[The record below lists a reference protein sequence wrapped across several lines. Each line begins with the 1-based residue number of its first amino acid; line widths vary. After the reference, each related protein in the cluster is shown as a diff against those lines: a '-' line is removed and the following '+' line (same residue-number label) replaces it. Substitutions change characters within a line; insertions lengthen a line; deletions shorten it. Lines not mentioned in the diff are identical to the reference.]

1 MAWSKL
7 HQGFLLTGYI
17 EDQTNNRE
25 ISLDKMIASVA
36 VKKDFFDNIFP
47 LYIVNLQ
54 CDYETREILRT
65 SKTTISIECDE
76 YQIDG
81 EVTEEVQEE
90 PAITNKAFSVRLKI
104 FDPNLQEIDIKH
116 ADDELDDRTDS
127 NVNQTYLVPLTC
139 IPENVYNQNNEII
152 NSVYYK
158 ASMNEI
164 LVDILYDSNRLL
176 YLDPSDNV
184 DREETLLIPQM
195 NKSNAI
201 SYLQSSYGIY
211 EDQYSLFFDDDAT
224 YLIKQ
229 FNKNYYTSNK
239 LSLVVVSQ
247 NDLSASGI
255 YENIE
260 IDEDNNL
267 KKTTK
272 NNPNIVR
279 VDDVASNIIG
289 GKVIFGTYG
298 SAYELVTRDYTY
310 DDNESKIRY
319 RWNGF
324 KKDIFEKSAMYFP
337 TKTGTVVL
345 ENISPRLITLKTKV
359 EVQSSDAELAGS
371 YYIQSMRYIFGST
384 NKKNFNCSIVLTI
397 AKK

>member
-116 ADDELDDRTDS
+116 VDDELDDRTDS

-201 SYLQSSYGIY
+201 S
-211 EDQYSLFFDDDAT
+211 
-224 YLIKQ
+224 
-229 FNKNYYTSNK
+229 
-239 LSLVVVSQ
+239 
-247 NDLSASGI
+247 
-255 YENIE
+255 
-260 IDEDNNL
+260 
-267 KKTTK
+267 
-272 NNPNIVR
+272 
-279 VDDVASNIIG
+279 
-289 GKVIFGTYG
+289 
-298 SAYELVTRDYTY
+298 
-310 DDNESKIRY
+310 
-319 RWNGF
+319 
-324 KKDIFEKSAMYFP
+324 
-337 TKTGTVVL
+337 
-345 ENISPRLITLKTKV
+345 
-359 EVQSSDAELAGS
+359 
-371 YYIQSMRYIFGST
+371 
-384 NKKNFNCSIVLTI
+384 
-397 AKK
+397 

>member
-1 MAWSKL
+1 M
-7 HQGFLLTGYI
+7 
-17 EDQTNNRE
+17 
-25 ISLDKMIASVA
+25 
-36 VKKDFFDNIFP
+36 
-47 LYIVNLQ
+47 
-54 CDYETREILRT
+54 RT

-310 DDNESKIRY
+310 DDDESKIRY

-324 KKDIFEKSAMYFP
+324 KKDIFEKSVMYVP

-371 YYIQSMRYIFGST
+371 YYIQSMRYIFG
-384 NKKNFNCSIVLTI
+384 FEVCF
-397 AKK
+397 